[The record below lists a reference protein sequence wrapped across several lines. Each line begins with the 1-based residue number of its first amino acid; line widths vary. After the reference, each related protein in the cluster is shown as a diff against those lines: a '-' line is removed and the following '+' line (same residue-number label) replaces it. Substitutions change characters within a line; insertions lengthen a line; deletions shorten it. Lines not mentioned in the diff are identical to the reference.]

1 VPKRCHPDPL
11 RRRRHRGKARRR
23 GFEPTS
29 ARRNPGPHGAIAPA
43 RDRAGYWPAAIDR
56 STISTETPEYP
67 SVNLASASVS
77 RTIDTSGLPAPA
89 LRMLAPGAPAPLKL
103 MAARGIAPGLKPEVI
118 VTLVCAFTLDPDPAL
133 AQTARETLEKLPSPV
148 LQGALATELQGTVLE
163 LLAEVQHGDTTIV
176 SRLLGAANITS
187 HALEIVAAKAN
198 ESIGE
203 LIAASDSVLLRFP
216 RVIETLYMNR
226 RVRMSTADRLVD
238 LAVRNKIEL
247 KIPAFKQAAAA
258 IANQLIPEPTDER
271 TFDDELFQKA
281 EELAQQIE
289 IADDEDTH
297 ETNEKGEEE
306 LTEKFLPLYAQIAQM
321 TISQKI
327 RRATLGNGA
336 ERMLLVRDSNRLVAT
351 AAATSPLMNESEA
364 ARIASSRNVIED
376 VLRIIAQNRDFTRN
390 YQVKLNL
397 VGNPRTPFSFSARL
411 IPLLRDNDLRSLSK
425 SKNVPSAISTAV
437 RQQLS
442 RKTEG

>member
-1 VPKRCHPDPL
+1 
-11 RRRRHRGKARRR
+11 
-23 GFEPTS
+23 
-29 ARRNPGPHGAIAPA
+29 
-43 RDRAGYWPAAIDR
+43 
-56 STISTETPEYP
+56 
-67 SVNLASASVS
+67 
-77 RTIDTSGLPAPA
+77 
-89 LRMLAPGAPAPLKL
+89 MLAPGAPAPLKL
-103 MAARGIAPGLKPEVI
+103 MAARGIAPGLKPEAI
-118 VTLVCAFTLDPDPAL
+118 VTLVCAFTFDADPAL

-148 LQGALATELQGTVLE
+148 LQGALATDLQSTVLE
-163 LLAEVQHGDTTIV
+163 LLAEVQHGDTSIV
-176 SRLLGAANITS
+176 SRLLGSTNITS
-187 HALEIVAAKAN
+187 HALELVAAKAN

-258 IANQLIPEPTDER
+258 IANQLIPEPTEDP
-271 TFDDELFQKA
+271 TFDDELFRKA
-281 EELAQQIE
+281 EEIAKQIQ

-297 ETNEKGEEE
+297 ATNEKGEEE
-306 LTEKFLPLYAQIAQM
+306 VTEKFLPLYAQIAQM